1 MIAIAL
7 LLVVLVPSTQLIET
21 TVQQSINTR
30 DRVAALE
37 MAEQGLEQISNDS
50 ITTLEADLNTNWA
63 LNSATVA
70 GVTYTVTGYLTW
82 LGVGNNPDLCTAGSP
97 PQVMSATATVTWGK
111 NSKLAESEVI
121 NPPYGLAV
129 FYLATGLAQNQHNIT
144 SLTSTTAQT
153 IAAGATL
160 TIGADTADSQ
170 TVTVS
175 SADNNTTTIDVTS
188 FTALYNFPANTTP
201 VALPGEGYLA
211 VQVDGAAPAGGP
223 PADVGDVAV
232 TVTPVT
238 PAGPAQT
245 FYPDNTGCVYQQE
258 LPGTYDISLG
268 TGTVSPP
275 PEPFVD
281 VGEDLTPLAPPLNW
295 PTNVATAMVVTANT
309 TTSPVWDY
317 DEADL
322 TSFVPAGTLPV
333 ATGTPVS
340 VDSTQMPGSH
350 WMTVIPAGSSATTA
364 YLYPFSGGYGAI
376 WYGDCTGEIPA
387 TFSSLSPIEGGTA
400 LVSLGGLDDLA
411 YEVTKGGSAYSGATA
426 TATMVNDDPSCTNND
441 QVVPVPTGSSPNPA
455 GVSQTGVVVDSIDEP
470 GCSLAHN
477 PVSCSTIQAAD
488 DGKQVVATGLP
499 SNAYVY
505 NASAG
510 SFTLS
515 SSPVASVPITDN
527 ITNFYVIGETYNV
540 QVTDPLNL
548 DTANANNLMVN
559 PNGVIKWGI
568 LPAGTFYQYPLTG
581 TALTIP
587 VL

>member
-1 MIAIAL
+1 MPTKAHVTPNSSRLSSGGRLRPMRRRAPVPVWARYSSYPGHLTWGSPVGVVPVAAWRARNAASQDGGFALIEVLIAIAL
-7 LLVVLVPSTQLIET
+7 LLVVLVPSTELIET

-82 LGVGNNPDLCTAGSP
+82 LGVGNNPDLCAAGSP

-129 FYLATGLAQNQHNIT
+129 FYLAAALTQNQHNIT
-144 SLTSTTAQT
+144 TLTSTTAET

-211 VQVDGAAPAGGP
+211 VQVYGGAAAGGP

-258 LPGTYDISLG
+258 LPGTYDVSLG

-281 VGEDLTPLAPPLNW
+281 VGEDLTPLAPPLYW

-309 TTSPVWDY
+309 TTSPVFDY

-322 TSFVPAGTLPV
+322 TTFVPAGTLPV

-340 VDSTQMPGSH
+340 VDNTQMPGGH
-350 WMTVIPAGSSATTA
+350 CDNCDPGRARVQPPRT
-364 YLYPFSGGYGAI
+364 
-376 WYGDCTGEIPA
+376 CTR
-387 TFSSLSPIEGGTA
+387 S
-400 LVSLGGLDDLA
+400 LVS
-411 YEVTKGGSAYSGATA
+411 TPPSGMGT
-426 TATMVNDDPSCTNND
+426 
-441 QVVPVPTGSSPNPA
+441 VPRRVPTQPSHAYADRGRHAAAFDGWPRRPCLR
-455 GVSQTGVVVDSIDEP
+455 GDQDRRCKHRPCRVQRLSQP
-470 GCSLAHN
+470 
-477 PVSCSTIQAAD
+477 
-488 DGKQVVATGLP
+488 
-499 SNAYVY
+499 
-505 NASAG
+505 
-510 SFTLS
+510 
-515 SSPVASVPITDN
+515 
-527 ITNFYVIGETYNV
+527 
-540 QVTDPLNL
+540 
-548 DTANANNLMVN
+548 
-559 PNGVIKWGI
+559 W
-568 LPAGTFYQYPLTG
+568 
-581 TALTIP
+581 
-587 VL
+587 